1 MKRIILYVLLLVVSS
16 KASTAKT
23 YRVFYLGGQSNMDGY
38 GYNKELPAELNKVFD
53 NIYIYQSQASMD
65 GDTING
71 KGVWSKLR
79 PGHGMDFRFVDN
91 NNKYGERFGLELSFA
106 QRIQELLPHEN
117 IAIIKY
123 SRGGTS
129 IDTSADHLAN
139 NYYGCWDPDYSG
151 KNGINQWDHFLGTL
165 NNAFAIKDIDE
176 DGEPDQLIPSGILWM
191 QGESDAWY
199 PNSALRYENNLK
211 YLMNMIRAA
220 LRSDDLPVVIG
231 QISDSKKDADGTFFD
246 YGNIVRY
253 AQKCFVEKD
262 SNAAL
267 LTITEE
273 FGYIDVAH
281 YRSID
286 YVKLGVGFADKMREL
301 LTNKGSKR

>member
-1 MKRIILYVLLLVVSS
+1 
-16 KASTAKT
+16 
-23 YRVFYLGGQSNMDGY
+23 MDGY
-38 GYNKELPAELNKVFD
+38 GYNKELPAELKKIYH
-53 NIYIYQSQASMD
+53 NIYIFQSQATMN
-65 GDTING
+65 GDTLNG
-71 KGVWSKLR
+71 KGVWSKLQ

-106 QRIQELLPHEN
+106 QRMQELLPHEN

-123 SRGGTS
+123 SKGGTS
-129 IDTSADHLAN
+129 IDTSAAQLAD
-139 NYYGCWDPDYSG
+139 NYYGCWDPDYSE
-151 KNGINQWDHFLGTL
+151 KNGINQWDHFLATL
-165 NNAFAIKDIDE
+165 NKAFAIKDIDG
-176 DGEPDQLIPSGILWM
+176 DGESDQLIPAGILWM

-199 PNSALRYENNLK
+199 PNSAMRYEKNLK
-211 YLMNMIRAA
+211 HLMDMMRAA

-231 QISDSKKDADGTFFD
+231 QISDSKKDVDGTFFD

-267 LTITEE
+267 LNLTET

-286 YVKLGVGFADKMREL
+286 YINLGKEFAEKMVKLNTK
-301 LTNKGSKR
+301 K